1 MGLEEDEIVDK
12 PHVLSRFYKGLSQRY
27 QLFLDQWTPYTL
39 SRWIA
44 TILLGILFM
53 CRIVHVQGFYI
64 VTYALGIYHLN
75 LLIAFLT
82 PKIDPAL
89 ELESENE
96 DGPSLPTKSN
106 EEFRPFMRRLPEF
119 KFWHAATKSII
130 IAFVCTFFEMFNVPV
145 FWPILV
151 VYFVILFCLTMK
163 RQIKHMIKYRYVPF
177 TTGKPRHAGK
187 SVPVQS
193 NSLVRLMGSTPS
205 SDADDVKPLI
215 PAQPAIIPTTIAVEP
230 PAVPQSLMALSNCC
244 QANASIERSL
254 SPPLRSSFPPH
265 LHK

>member
-12 PHVLSRFYKGLSQRY
+12 PHVLSRFYRGLSQRY

-44 TILLGILFM
+44 TIVLGILFM

-89 ELESENE
+89 ELESGRAELQRRLSKSFSPFAENE

-119 KFWHAATKSII
+119 KFWHSATKSII
-130 IAFVCTFFEMFNVPV
+130 IAFICTFFEMFNVPV

-151 VYFVILFCLTMK
+151 IYFVILFCLTMK

-193 NSLVRLMGSTPS
+193 
-205 SDADDVKPLI
+205 K
-215 PAQPAIIPTTIAVEP
+215 
-230 PAVPQSLMALSNCC
+230 
-244 QANASIERSL
+244 
-254 SPPLRSSFPPH
+254 
-265 LHK
+265 